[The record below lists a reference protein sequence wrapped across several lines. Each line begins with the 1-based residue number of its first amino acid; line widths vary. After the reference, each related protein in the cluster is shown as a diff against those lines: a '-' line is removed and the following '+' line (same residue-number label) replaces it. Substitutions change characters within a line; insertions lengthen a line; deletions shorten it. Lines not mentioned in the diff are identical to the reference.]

1 MRSSFAETLE
11 EACNK
16 LAAAKKIAEAMAK
29 SWPDDK
35 TMRLNRKLLADAKK
49 QLKETA
55 AALSPKRKK
64 I

>member
-1 MRSSFAETLE
+1 
-11 EACNK
+11 
-16 LAAAKKIAEAMAK
+16 
-29 SWPDDK
+29 
-35 TMRLNRKLLADAKK
+35 MRLNRKMLADAKK